1 MGWETLVICK
11 FSNKCTCT
19 RKKEVEGLSCGFE
32 DKHLHPINFEHAYV
46 AELSDFIG
54 IQQFHAAC
62 AFVEVI
68 SEGDAAG
75 PVPDFHC
82 GTTCGSPLGR
92 VAGASLQ
99 GRICIIP

>member
-75 PVPDFHC
+75 PVLDFPTAC
-82 GTTCGSPLGR
+82 PQAEVNRFGG
-92 VAGASLQ
+92 LQ
-99 GRICIIP
+99 HLLEGGDVYG